1 MKEKELRENAIC
13 SMCGDKVLSA
23 GLPLFWRV
31 TIERF
36 GIDLN
41 AVQRQQGLTMMMGGN
56 AVIAAVMGA
65 DEEMAK
71 HIVDPIALTI
81 CEPCCTENTCVARL
95 AELGDK
101 S

>member
-13 SMCGDKVLSA
+13 GMCGDKVLSA
-23 GLPLFWRV
+23 GLPMFWRV
-31 TIERF
+31 TVERF

-56 AVIAAVMGA
+56 AGIAAAMGL

-71 HIVDPIALTI
+71 HIIDPIALTI
-81 CEPCCTENTCVARL
+81 CEPCCTKNICVAGL
-95 AELGDK
+95 AELEEK
-101 S
+101 